1 MVYKTKYESKIY
13 ILGPLGEK
21 SGSRKSSCVFQFLPP
36 DGVNQKGQIHF
47 ISYNKSLLY
56 ISTTGYLLYILWFLK
71 GCAAEV

>member
-36 DGVNQKGQIHF
+36 DGVNQKEQIHY
-47 ISYNKSLLY
+47 IPYNKSSIIEVYY
-56 ISTTGYLLYILWFLK
+56 IQGGPKKSL
-71 GCAAEV
+71 